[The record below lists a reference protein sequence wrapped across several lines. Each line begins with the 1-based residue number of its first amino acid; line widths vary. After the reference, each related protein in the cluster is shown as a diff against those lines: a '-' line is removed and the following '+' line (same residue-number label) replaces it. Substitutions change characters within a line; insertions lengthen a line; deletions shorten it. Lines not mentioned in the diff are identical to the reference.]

1 MKTVDYVM
9 NLIFPR
15 TCAVCGDAA
24 DARFSYALCLG
35 CGNEFEILKSDICP
49 SCSSPQM
56 MCRCRP
62 VYDGGKNVRYYH
74 LIEYKSDFSKKI
86 IFALKRKNS
95 APLRRYLASELAALI
110 KTRGEKAEI
119 TYAPRSAAAVR
130 QYGFDQSKELARALS
145 KKTGARLLTLFR
157 HRRGGTEQKELG
169 MTARLDNAADSYI
182 LRGGVLLRED
192 KLAIVDDVITTGSTV
207 RTLCELATL
216 AGAGDVIVL
225 TVAKTGKK
233 Y

>member
-1 MKTVDYVM
+1 MKTIDHVL

-15 TCAVCGDAA
+15 MCAVCGDAA

-35 CGNEFEILKSDICP
+35 CGNEFEILKSEICP

-62 VYDGGKNVRYYH
+62 VYDGGKNVKYQH
-74 LIEYKSDFSKKI
+74 LIEYRSDFSKKLV
-86 IFALKRKNS
+86 FALKRKNN
-95 APLRRYLASELAALI
+95 APLRRFLASELASII
-110 KTRGEKAEI
+110 KTRGEKIEMA
-119 TYAPRSAAAVR
+119 YAPRSVSSIR
-130 QYGFDQSKELARALS
+130 RYGFDQSKELARELS
-145 KKTGARLLTLFR
+145 KKTGARLLPLFR
-157 HRRGGTEQKELG
+157 HLGGAEQKELG
-169 MTARLDNAADSYI
+169 MTARFDNAAESYK
-182 LRGGVLLRED
+182 LRSNPLLREER
-192 KLAIVDDVITTGSTV
+192 LVIVDDVITTGSTV

-216 AGAGDVIVL
+216 AGAGEITVL

>member
-74 LIEYKSDFSKKI
+74 LIEYRNDFSKKL
-86 IFALKRKNS
+86 IFALKRKNN
-95 APLRRYLASELAALI
+95 APLRRFLASELAALI
-110 KTRGEKAEI
+110 KTRGEKSEI
-119 TYAPRSAAAVR
+119 TYTPRSASAVR
-130 QYGFDQSKELARALS
+130 KYGFDQSKELARAVS
-145 KKTGARLLTLFR
+145 KKTGARLVTLFK
-157 HRRGGTEQKELG
+157 HLRRGAEQKELG
-169 MTARLDNAADSYI
+169 MTARLDNAADSYF
-182 LRGGVLLRED
+182 LRGGVLLREE
-192 KLAIVDDVITTGSTV
+192 KLVIVDDVITTGSTV
-207 RTLCELATL
+207 RTLCELASL
-216 AGAGDVIVL
+216 AGAEDITVL
-225 TVAKTGKK
+225 TVAKTGRK